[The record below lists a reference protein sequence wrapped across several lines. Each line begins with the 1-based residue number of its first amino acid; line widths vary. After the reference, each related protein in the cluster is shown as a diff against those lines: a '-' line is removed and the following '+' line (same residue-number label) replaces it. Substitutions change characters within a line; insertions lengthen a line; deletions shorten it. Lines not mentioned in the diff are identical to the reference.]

1 MSPPRSNI
9 RQSATKLPREEEE
22 EEEEEKGSTEEAT
35 EEAAIVGQNEDV
47 NVSADLFIGVLLG
60 SAFLW

>member
-22 EEEEEKGSTEEAT
+22 EEEEGSTKEAT

>member
-22 EEEEEKGSTEEAT
+22 EEGSTEEST